1 MKVLDPQS
9 ATLSNVEVLA
19 HLKSNPPRLQPA
31 PFPNAK
37 NFVPKPDL
45 RDYNTVVKEV
55 RNPSLPIS
63 GIVIADLVTRLQ
75 FNDYVARLS
84 PHLLSYPSFSSISTE
99 NTASLGSPDIS
110 ITDLDVAL
118 RTLIANLKPFNLTK
132 AEVLT
137 IINLGVGL
145 EAKPEGEA
153 AEDTVMQDGEDE
165 EGGPGIDYGALALL
179 DTIIEDREERL
190 ADEDVAEILRIVRE
204 ALGKKEPATE
214 VTEEVVEES

>member
-19 HLKSNPPRLQPA
+19 HLKLNPPRLPPA
-31 PFPNAK
+31 PIPNAK

-45 RDYNTVVKEV
+45 RDYNTVVKEY
-55 RNPSLPIS
+55 
-63 GIVIADLVTRLQ
+63 
-75 FNDYVARLS
+75 NDYVARLS
-84 PHLLSYPSFSSISTE
+84 PHLLSYPSFSSISAE
-99 NTASLGSPDIS
+99 NAASLDTPDKS

-118 RTLIANLKPFNLTK
+118 RTLIASLKPFNLTK

-153 AEDTVMQDGEDE
+153 AEDTVMQDGEGED
-165 EGGPGIDYGALALL
+165 GGQGIDYGALALL

-204 ALGKKEPATE
+204 TLGKKEPAKKE
-214 VTEEVVEES
+214 AEEVMEEI